1 MSQVLE
7 PNYCQRCGRALEDL
21 EAAGRARRVC
31 LACGYVA
38 YRQLKVGAGVLLEEN
53 GRLLLMQ
60 RSPDVFAFPTA
71 WCLPAGYCEFDEP
84 PEVTAVREAREET
97 GLEVTVSG
105 LFGLFFFNDDP
116 RGNGILVVYHA
127 RAVGGELR
135 LQESEVSAVRA
146 FAPDALPRDLAGG
159 GHDQAIAA
167 WRAQRADLW
176 AKPSN

>member
-1 MSQVLE
+1 LSEL
-7 PNYCQRCGRALEDL
+7 NYCQRCGCALEDR
-21 EAAGRARRVC
+21 ETSGRVRRVC
-31 LACGYVA
+31 PACGYVA
-38 YRQLKVGAGVLLEEN
+38 YRQLKVGAGVLLEED

-60 RSPDVFAFPTA
+60 RSPDVFAFPGA

-84 PEVTAVREAREET
+84 PEVTAIREADEET

-105 LFGLFFFNDDP
+105 LFGLFFFDDDP
-116 RGNGILVVYHA
+116 RGNGILLVYHA

-135 LQESEVSAVRA
+135 LQKSEVGAVRA
-146 FAPDALPRDLAGG
+146 FAPDTLPCDLAGG

-167 WRAQRADLW
+167 WRAQKVNSW